1 MVYSKKCTN
10 CEKLIDFGGRD
21 PEDSDFNPQDLPEN
35 AMRFDGE
42 LYCREC
48 VKKFVQFG
56 TGDLQSRID
65 FLEDKME
72 EVTDALGIEKN
83 LNS

>member
-10 CEKLIDFGGRD
+10 CNKLIDFGSRD
-21 PEDSDFNPQDLPEN
+21 PEESDLSPEGLPEN

-42 LYCREC
+42 LYCKEC
-48 VKKFVQFG
+48 VKNFVQFG
-56 TGDLQSRID
+56 TGDLQSRIE
-65 FLEDKME
+65 FLEEQME
-72 EVTDALGIEKN
+72 EVADTLGLEKN